1 MNNNIR
7 VEYRASL
14 GKIVMLVY
22 DGNGLVDQREYKS
35 WDFEY
40 LPESVQVHFKLDIPK
55 YD

>member
-22 DGNGLVDQREYKS
+22 NGNEVINWVEYGK
-35 WDFEY
+35 WEFHW
-40 LPESVQVHFKLDIPK
+40 LPENVCDAFGIVLQQD
-55 YD
+55 